1 MDKKL
6 DYVVAVILKR
16 SHDSDEFLVVK
27 RPADD
32 PDLRGS
38 WGFPATTLRPGE
50 LPEDAV
56 RRVCKEKLGCSCE
69 ITRFLGIMFQRR
81 NSYDLFLIDIEAEL
95 TGSEEPDIKNANTAA
110 GNTVYVEQKWTA
122 DPNDLVPAANH
133 GSCCAS
139 IFLTDCKLLSRAQW
153 IESLEGSDL
162 VA

>member
-16 SHDSDEFLVVK
+16 RQDSDEFLVVK
-27 RPADD
+27 RPEDD

-56 RRVCKEKLGCSCE
+56 RRICKEKLGCTSE
-69 ITRFLGIMFQRR
+69 IKRFLGIMFQRR

-95 TGSEEPDIKNANTAA
+95 TGTIEPDIKNANTAA
-110 GNTVYVEQKWTA
+110 GNTVYVDQKWTS
-122 DPNDLVPAANH
+122 DPNDLFPAANH

-139 IFLTDCKLLSRAQW
+139 IFLTDRKLLNRSEW